1 MKLILQAIK
10 ALFRKVENAIS
21 HNVAKLQ
28 KQIDSVKSTATMA
41 KTMAGKAQTV
51 AGDAQYTAETAQT
64 TADSAKAAAET
75 AQTKANSAYVTA
87 SQVDREA
94 TRSYDFSGTNI
105 KVDEASTLEVGQ
117 SCLMQ
122 KTGKLINVS
131 GILSPGG
138 LYRIKIGFGN
148 ASRYPVLI
156 ATGGYDAT
164 GIMTDAASANIT
176 TETTKTFSIYIKNL
190 ESTSTIVVTR
200 LA

>member
-41 KTMAGKAQTV
+41 KTMAGQAQT
-51 AGDAQYTAETAQT
+51 AAEDAQYTAEA
-64 TADSAKAAAET
+64 ANAAAET
-75 AQTKANSAYVTA
+75 AQTEANSAYIMA

-94 TRSYDFSGTNI
+94 ARYYDFSGTNI
-105 KVDEASTLEVGQ
+105 KVDETSALEVGQ

-122 KTGKLINVS
+122 KTGKLINVA
-131 GILSPGG
+131 GILSHGD

-164 GIMTDAASANIT
+164 GIMTDAASGNIT